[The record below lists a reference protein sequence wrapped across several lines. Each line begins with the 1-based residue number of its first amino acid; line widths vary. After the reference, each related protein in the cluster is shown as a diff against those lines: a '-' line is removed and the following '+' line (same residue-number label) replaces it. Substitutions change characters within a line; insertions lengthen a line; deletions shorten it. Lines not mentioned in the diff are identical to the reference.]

1 MQHKVFMMDAL
12 DCLARLE
19 SQSVQTIYID
29 PPYNTRGAFEYHDCR
44 GNYEAWIKEHLQAAR
59 RVLKSQG
66 CLFVSIDDHKMAA
79 LKLILDSIY
88 GAQNFLGVFIT
99 KQATRSNAKH
109 INTIHEYVL
118 SYAKDKSKAPP
129 FESLRVQMPMY
140 QAPLNAL
147 MRCVKDA
154 FKKHGQ
160 QRAQEILKQ
169 NIATLSQQSGFRF
182 LKNYNLVD
190 CVGEIYFAKD
200 LSTPSAPREVH
211 LAEIGLF
218 LAPLKSRGWC
228 SDAKFKALYHAGKLV
243 FRNKRPYEKHYLRE
257 SKDKVLSV
265 LDFYSRQGT
274 KDLERLGLGN
284 VFKAPKP
291 VALIKY
297 LISCCTPKNSI
308 VLDFFAGS
316 GTSAQAVL
324 ELNAQTDAQLCFC
337 LCQNKEPIRN
347 NPHACARLR
356 AEGLEPHIA
365 NIMRLRLQQLK
376 TSYSLFENTSPK
388 TPCDA
393 MESLTDVRV

>member
-1 MQHKVFMMDAL
+1 MDAL

-19 SQSVQTIYID
+19 NESVQTIYID
-29 PPYNTRGAFEYHDCR
+29 PPYNTKGAFEYHDR
-44 GNYEAWIKEHLQAAR
+44 RINYERWIEEHLLAAR
-59 RVLKSQG
+59 GVLKNQG
-66 CLFVSIDDHKMAA
+66 CLFVSIDDHKMAT
-79 LKLILDSIY
+79 LKLILDGVY

-118 SYAKDKSKAPP
+118 SYAKDKSKAPR

-140 QAPLNAL
+140 QAPLQAL
-147 MRCVKDA
+147 MRCVKSA
-154 FKKHGQ
+154 FKQHGQ
-160 QRAQEILKQ
+160 HRAQEILKQ
-169 NIATLSQQSGFRF
+169 NIATLSQQSALRF

-190 CVGEIYFAKD
+190 SSGEIYFAKD
-200 LSTPSAPREVH
+200 LSTPSAPREVR
-211 LAEIGLF
+211 LTEIGLF
-218 LAPLKSRGWC
+218 LAPLKNRGWC
-228 SDAKFKALYHAGKLV
+228 SDAKFKALHDAGKLV
-243 FRNKRPYEKHYLRE
+243 FKNKRPYEKHYLKE

-274 KDLERLGLGN
+274 KDLEKLGLRG
-284 VFKAPKP
+284 VFKTPKP

-316 GTSAQAVL
+316 GSSAQAVL
-324 ELNAQTDAQLCFC
+324 ELNAQTDARLCFY
-337 LCQNKEPIRN
+337 LCQNKEPIKN
-347 NPHACARLR
+347 NPLACARLR

-376 TSYSLFENTSPK
+376 ASYSLFEDIS
-388 TPCDA
+388 
-393 MESLTDVRV
+393 